1 MINSRSPPAEFKT
14 VRRQQRRNH
23 MGLDVNGT
31 QFMLYAKTFG
41 VDFTRMAMIGR
52 QGLHLSSD
60 DLKDNLAKFGFAFDE
75 MMIDR
80 IFKANN
86 GYAEEYFRT
95 VGAKEIHSFDNSDYE
110 GATHVHNLNQEI
122 PEQYKKQYNVVFDG
136 GSLEHVFNFPTAI
149 KNCMEMVQVGGY
161 YLAITPANNF
171 MGHGFY
177 QFSPELFYSIFNAGN
192 GYELVRIIAFE
203 DRPNSEWYSVKSPE
217 SVKGRVT
224 LTNSRPIYLFVIAKR
239 TEDIVPF
246 QSTPQQS
253 DYVTA
258 WNSKEDFGASLRTW
272 DNALG
277 KKNLL
282 RAAAMQYTPQSI
294 KRLVKLMLWNTELN
308 PKFFQPIRRTD
319 SVKSIK
325 SKKKLS

>member
-1 MINSRSPPAEFKT
+1 
-14 VRRQQRRNH
+14 

-31 QFMLYAKTFG
+31 QFVLYTKTLG

-52 QGLHLSSD
+52 QGLHLSPD
-60 DLKDNLAKFGFAFDE
+60 DLKNNLAKFGFSFDE
-75 MMIDR
+75 TMIDR
-80 IFKANN
+80 IFTANN

-110 GATHVHNLNQEI
+110 GATHVHDLNQDI
-122 PEQYKKQYNVVFDG
+122 PEQYKKQYNVVLDS

-161 YLAITPANNF
+161 YLAITPANNL

-192 GYELVRIIAFE
+192 GYELVRLIAFE
-203 DRPNSEWYSVKSPE
+203 NRSNTEWYSVTSPE
-217 SVKGRVT
+217 SVKERVT

-258 WNSKEDFGASLRTW
+258 WNSKEDFSASLRTW
-272 DNALG
+272 DKTTEL
-277 KKNLL
+277 KNLL

-294 KRLVKLMLWNTELN
+294 KILVKLMLWNTELN

-319 SVKSIK
+319 GVKSIK
-325 SKKKLS
+325 TKKNLF

>member
-1 MINSRSPPAEFKT
+1 
-14 VRRQQRRNH
+14 

-31 QFMLYAKTFG
+31 QFVLYTKTLG

-52 QGLHLSSD
+52 QGLHLSPD
-60 DLKDNLAKFGFAFDE
+60 DLKRNLAKFGFSFDE
-75 MMIDR
+75 TMIDR
-80 IFKANN
+80 IFSADN

-95 VGAKEIHSFDNSDYE
+95 FGAKEIHSFDNSDYE

-161 YLAITPANNF
+161 YLAITPANNL

-192 GYELVRIIAFE
+192 GYELVSLIAFE
-203 DRPNSEWYSVKSPE
+203 NKLNSEWYSVTSPE

-224 LTNSRPIYLFVIAKR
+224 LTNSRSIYLFVIAKR

-258 WNSKEDFGASLRTW
+258 WNSKEDFSASLRTW
-272 DNALG
+272 DKTTEL
-277 KKNLL
+277 KNLL

-294 KRLVKLMLWNTELN
+294 KILVKLMLWNTELN

-319 SVKSIK
+319 GVKSLK
-325 SKKKLS
+325 TKKNLF